1 MRRRGDT
8 LVLVAVLSLPV
19 AAQAWRQALEDARV
33 LQQKGA
39 LREASKAYQAL
50 LPELRRDSPPDLA
63 SALNALSQIDS
74 ARGDYESAMAR
85 ARESGDLYRSLGDR
99 TGETRAVNSLGVAEG
114 YRGDYGAA
122 MGHFRAALALARS
135 NGDLEGEVE
144 ELNNLGT
151 LDFLQARYL
160 DALREFREASERVEK
175 GGDAPW
181 VARRRRVTLLNLAAL
196 YQQAL
201 GQEQKA
207 LQLYQELRDAPGAL
221 PPSEQARLLTNQGVL
236 YRRLNDPLKALQT
249 YEAAERLFE
258 TEEHNDGTISVLK
271 NIGIVRALDLRDLP
285 SALDAFN
292 RALALAQRAGNRRE
306 TMQAHLYRGE
316 TLVRQGAVDEAER
329 DFTAALALARELSA
343 TEDQWKALYGL
354 GRVARAR
361 GDRAQAAREFQ
372 EAIERIESVRAK
384 LQLPSLKTDFLAD
397 KRDVY
402 DALIEL
408 MLEKPDPRS
417 LFELL
422 ERSRARN
429 FQERVARSP
438 PTLASV
444 QARLEA
450 GTVLLEFSV
459 GPRSAA
465 VLWVTRE
472 EAGVVPLMELRAE
485 LPAISSFVSAVSADS
500 GDGWRAA
507 AESIGER
514 LLAGVPPLQHP
525 SARHLIIVPDG
536 PLGELP
542 FELVSIGGA
551 LVVERF
557 DVSYLPSAVILQRE
571 PPSWNASW
579 AFPWKRQ
586 LIAFGDPRIVRGGKQ
601 SAFEELGG
609 PELLGDLPASAE
621 EVLAIAAICPGRSEL
636 HLGKDDVKA
645 PLLKGRAGGVPL
657 LHLGTHAT
665 ADADNPE
672 QSRILFSPAHE
683 EDGADYLFLKETY
696 DLDLRGVDLAT
707 LSACDTERGK
717 SIRGEGLQGFSRA
730 LIAAGSR
737 AAVTTL
743 WRVADEPTRELMKQF
758 YFALNQGASKAE
770 ALRLAKLSFLRSRTP
785 LRHPRFWAA
794 FILGGDGL
802 RPIPRVVPW
811 SWLTGAAGVVVLAA
825 MIALRRRVRRR
836 VDGPSSGS

>member
-1 MRRRGDT
+1 MWRRGDT

-19 AAQAWRQALEDARV
+19 AAQTWRQALEDARA

-50 LPELRRDSPPDLA
+50 LPELRRDSPADLA

-85 ARESGDLYRSLGDR
+85 ARESADLYRSLGDR
-99 TGETRAVNSLGVAEG
+99 TGETRAINTLGVAEG
-114 YRGDYGAA
+114 YRGDYGTA

-160 DALREFREASERVEK
+160 DALRAFREASERVEK
-175 GGDAPW
+175 AGDAPW

-258 TEEHNDGTISVLK
+258 KEEHNDGMISVLK
-271 NIGIVRALDLRDLP
+271 NIGIVHALDLRDLR

-292 RALALAQRAGNRRE
+292 RALALAQAAGNRRE

-316 TLVRQGAVDEAER
+316 TLVRQGAVGEAER
-329 DFTAALALARELSA
+329 DFTAALALARDLSA

-361 GDRAQAAREFQ
+361 GDRAQAAKAFQ

-408 MLEKPDPRS
+408 MLEKPDPAS

-429 FQERVARSP
+429 FQERVARSS

-450 GTVLLEFSV
+450 GTVLLEFWV

-472 EAGVVPLMELRAE
+472 EAGIVPLVE

-507 AESIGER
+507 GASIGDR
-514 LLAGVPPLQHP
+514 LLAAVPPLQHP
-525 SARHLIIVPDG
+525 SARHLVIVPDG

-542 FELVSIGGA
+542 FELVSVGGGP
-551 LVVERF
+551 LLVERF

-571 PPSWNASW
+571 RPSWKASW

-586 LIAFGDPRIVRGGKQ
+586 LIAFGDPRIARGGKQ

-621 EVLAIAAICPGRSEL
+621 EVRAIAAICPGRSEL
-636 HLGKDDVKA
+636 HLGKDDRKA

-672 QSRILFSPAHE
+672 RSRILFSPASE
-683 EDGADYLFLKETY
+683 EDGADYLFLKEVY

-717 SIRGEGLQGFSRA
+717 MIRGEGLQGFSRA
-730 LIAAGSR
+730 LVAAGSR

-758 YFALNQGASKAE
+758 YFELNRGASKAE
-770 ALRLAKLSFLRSRTP
+770 ALRLAKLRFLRSQTP

-802 RPIPRVVPW
+802 HPIPRVLPW
-811 SWLTGAAGVVVLAA
+811 SWLTGAAGTAILAA
-825 MIALRRRVRRR
+825 MIALRRRTRRR
-836 VDGPSSGS
+836 VDGPSNAV